1 MDWKIVKNI
10 NNPQV
15 CSQVANF
22 LSYFRNANPNY
33 KL

>member
-1 MDWKIVKNI
+1 MDWNIVKNI
-10 NNPQV
+10 NNSQV

-22 LSYFRNANPNY
+22 LSYFRNANLNY